1 MPIDP
6 YAALNAMV
14 RAEVARSSEP
24 PVAAPPGRPES
35 QQSDAGGEAVG
46 SGRVR
51 GGRRGEEDP
60 ASA

>member
-24 PVAAPPGRPES
+24 HDAARHEPRHSDAADPDRAGDTGPGR
-35 QQSDAGGEAVG
+35 G
-46 SGRVR
+46 
-51 GGRRGEEDP
+51 GEEDP
-60 ASA
+60 AVAHRP

>member
-24 PVAAPPGRPES
+24 PAAASAGSHEP
-35 QQSDAGGEAVG
+35 QQSQAADDAGE
-46 SGRVR
+46 SR
-51 GGRRGEEDP
+51 GEDP
-60 ASA
+60 AVAHRP